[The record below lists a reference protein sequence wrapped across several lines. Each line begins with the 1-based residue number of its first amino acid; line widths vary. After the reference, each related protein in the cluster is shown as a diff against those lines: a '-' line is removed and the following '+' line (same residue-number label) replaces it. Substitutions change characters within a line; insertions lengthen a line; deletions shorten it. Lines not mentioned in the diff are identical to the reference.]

1 MADHIAQR
9 LEMLKQV
16 AEANRDPLNL
26 AINALVQA
34 TPGTLRQVIAQHP
47 VLLDDKT
54 LVAFDDFATQCEKE
68 GDTTLATRLRL
79 RLAEVRRISKE
90 GEQVLQQHSPFRDE
104 PVAEEL
110 YNPPRTYAEDHSISI
125 GTHSGSGPVVQY
137 NIDELTLPPKKWQHP
152 GTPSNPKTF
161 VGRKEELAQFSQYL
175 IAGESVTIS
184 GTPATVMLQGMGG
197 IGKTYL
203 ATQLAIEVQPY
214 FPAGVI
220 LLKFGERIL
229 CEQDAQPLLHY
240 LAGYAFE
247 GHTFQII
254 GQLQLQPQLVKAWL
268 EETAPGRL
276 LVIFDDIWDSEPL
289 RLLEQAIPANA
300 VRIVTTR
307 DANIAQAL
315 DGRRKE
321 LDRLTMEDGI
331 ALLEVR
337 LGCQGNTMYHDAL
350 KKLVETLGRHAQA
363 LDVIAARIKKP
374 QRIEAILRELE
385 QGVGRARLNQ
395 IKLRESQIR
404 VENLEKSLGLSY
416 EYMTPEEKRSFRK
429 LGVFEEEAPIT
440 LEAAQAIWGMDNAS
454 EARNLLCDLVDLSML
469 EETGDSYRQHS
480 LLQTYAYALMEDEG
494 ELNGTRWAHAEYYRE
509 LAWRAETATPKDYP
523 LLDRHMQNLQSA
535 LEWSKEHEPLL
546 FSQLVEVLF
555 QFLQLRGQSK
565 KLEQYLPIAKDIAE
579 RTGHPGRQANLL
591 QSLGDLERR
600 LGKIDEARAHYDA
613 ALPLYRSER
622 ARLGEANIYRR
633 VAEIFVSQRD
643 LADARIYFEQALQL
657 YIAER
662 TPLGQANTLLGLGV
676 VHFES
681 GDLEQGKQAIQ
692 QAIELYL
699 FMQDSESAHR
709 AELLLAQMQDRQA
722 LPEIDMTLLNAFVN
736 VQSSQEMFQ
745 LVQQHP
751 EMLTDTWIEATE
763 TLAEAQ
769 EDDEL
774 KGAIGERLN
783 SLRQIRQVLEQNAVA
798 ESSKAAD
805 LVIEFTR
812 GDWSERRQML
822 SQHADTL
829 LNDSIE
835 SVISLLIQ
843 ANEGTDVRQILEDVR
858 TLLRRCRTWGVDAV
872 FYFELHMRLGDSID
886 IPVAY
891 EDTIMQVATLRC
903 RQDDRVAAWAEA
915 TVLLET
921 LLARLTAD
929 VPPLFE
935 ATLLRDLA
943 ETMAALPANHPAHT
957 LATIEMY
964 YHEALA
970 LYESEARPVSVAN
983 IQRSIGDILSETG
996 RYEESLTFLQPAAQ
1010 SLQAQEGRQED
1021 AAWALSAYAS
1031 ALDQLGSV
1039 EEAIASYTRAMALLP
1054 DSSALLRNRSES
1066 LIHAGQLTAA
1076 EADLARA
1083 VALDG
1088 NEDSSYLWFHRAQL
1102 ALARR
1107 DGSQAD
1113 QMLDEVLKRA
1123 PARDVTL
1130 QRAESAWIQGDLET
1144 TVATLR
1150 TAFDTANP
1158 GQQAAMRRELQRM
1171 LIQYPDLPTLPP
1183 EFLPDPSQES

>member
-622 ARLGEANIYRR
+622 DRLGEAN
-633 VAEIFVSQRD
+633 
-643 LADARIYFEQALQL
+643 LLQSL
-657 YIAER
+657 
-662 TPLGQANTLLGLGV
+662 
-676 VHFES
+676 
-681 GDLEQGKQAIQ
+681 GDLE
-692 QAIELYL
+692 
-699 FMQDSESAHR
+699 R
-709 AELLLAQMQDRQA
+709 
-722 LPEIDMTLLNAFVN
+722 
-736 VQSSQEMFQ
+736 
-745 LVQQHP
+745 
-751 EMLTDTWIEATE
+751 
-763 TLAEAQ
+763 
-769 EDDEL
+769 
-774 KGAIGERLN
+774 
-783 SLRQIRQVLEQNAVA
+783 
-798 ESSKAAD
+798 
-805 LVIEFTR
+805 
-812 GDWSERRQML
+812 
-822 SQHADTL
+822 
-829 LNDSIE
+829 
-835 SVISLLIQ
+835 
-843 ANEGTDVRQILEDVR
+843 
-858 TLLRRCRTWGVDAV
+858 
-872 FYFELHMRLGDSID
+872 RLGKID
-886 IPVAY
+886 
-891 EDTIMQVATLRC
+891 
-903 RQDDRVAAWAEA
+903 EA
-915 TVLLET
+915 R
-921 LLARLTAD
+921 AHYD
-929 VPPLFE
+929 
-935 ATLLRDLA
+935 
-943 ETMAALPANHPAHT
+943 AALP
-957 LATIEMY
+957 
-964 YHEALA
+964 
-970 LYESEARPVSVAN
+970 LY
-983 IQRSIGDILSETG
+983 
-996 RYEESLTFLQPAAQ
+996 
-1010 SLQAQEGRQED
+1010 
-1021 AAWALSAYAS
+1021 
-1031 ALDQLGSV
+1031 
-1039 EEAIASYTRAMALLP
+1039 
-1054 DSSALLRNRSES
+1054 RSE
-1066 LIHAGQLTAA
+1066 
-1076 EADLARA
+1076 R
-1083 VALDG
+1083 
-1088 NEDSSYLWFHRAQL
+1088 
-1102 ALARR
+1102 
-1107 DGSQAD
+1107 
-1113 QMLDEVLKRA
+1113 
-1123 PARDVTL
+1123 
-1130 QRAESAWIQGDLET
+1130 
-1144 TVATLR
+1144 
-1150 TAFDTANP
+1150 
-1158 GQQAAMRRELQRM
+1158 
-1171 LIQYPDLPTLPP
+1171 
-1183 EFLPDPSQES
+1183 